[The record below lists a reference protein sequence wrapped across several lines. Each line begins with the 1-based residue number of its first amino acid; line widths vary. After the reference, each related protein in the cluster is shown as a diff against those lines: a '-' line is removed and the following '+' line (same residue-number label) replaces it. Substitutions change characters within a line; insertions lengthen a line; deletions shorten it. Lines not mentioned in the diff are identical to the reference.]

1 MTVVGLVLGL
11 SACQS
16 TPSAPVLKRA
26 DNTFE
31 TTGLGD
37 SKVNAQ
43 KNALES
49 AKKQCGTKTPI
60 ILSDTTTYHGMI
72 DEKMGRVI
80 DQSVGVVGAV
90 FGKNIPSL
98 SRDDDY
104 EYHIKFRCQ

>member
-1 MTVVGLVLGL
+1 MFNKATNMTVVGLVLGL

-60 ILSDTTTYHGMI
+60 ILSDTTTYHGMVVVFWLSAMTVSPVWRTVCVLMAVN
-72 DEKMGRVI
+72 KAL
-80 DQSVGVVGAV
+80 GV
-90 FGKNIPSL
+90 L
-98 SRDDDY
+98 
-104 EYHIKFRCQ
+104 